1 MLLPPL
7 LSELGVEVGEERKI
21 DLVDCQKYLA
31 TYAFDAAGG
40 RLAYFGQ
47 EREAGK
53 RVHAYYTCFER
64 PFRLERSVRKVYL
77 GSSI

>member
-1 MLLPPL
+1 MA
-7 LSELGVEVGEERKI
+7 GKREREREI

-40 RLAYFGQ
+40 RWPYFG
-47 EREAGK
+47 REAGK

-64 PFRLERSVRKVYL
+64 PFRLERSVREVYL